1 MSLGFNEKFAV
12 DSSVREALQAVTFA
26 CPLCHAPLS
35 HPNGLEYYACQTC
48 KKEYASCAGIP
59 DFRVFPDPFFS
70 VEEDRRRSEL
80 IIGELDRCDFSQL
93 LEYYWSLSE
102 ITPPLLRRK
111 FVRSALLGEHR
122 AQRILS
128 SFEDGT
134 FKTPIKAR
142 RVLDVGSGNG
152 NFLVVAAQHFPQVI
166 GIDIGMRHLQ
176 ISRRRFIDRSV
187 PVPALACCCAEHL
200 PFPDSYFDLIVMSST
215 LEFVR
220 DQEKV
225 LRECVRTLAPEG
237 SLYIQT
243 VNRYS
248 IARDP
253 YSYLWGVGFL
263 PRGWQAGYVRWRR
276 QAVYSHIK
284 TISLRELKHLTANQ
298 FGDREI
304 SLPDVHTSVISQ
316 FDFTTRLQ
324 IRIYKKLKTS
334 PILRD
339 LLPVVG
345 PGWEVLLRKA

>member
-1 MSLGFNEKFAV
+1 
-12 DSSVREALQAVTFA
+12 VTFA
-26 CPLCHAPLS
+26 CPLCQAPLLQPS
-35 HPNGLEYYACQTC
+35 FGEYYYCQTC
-48 KKEYASCAGIP
+48 KKEYPSCAGVP

-70 VEEDRRRSEL
+70 VEEDQRRSEL
-80 IIGELDRCDFSQL
+80 ILGELDRRDFSQL

-111 FVRSALLGEHR
+111 FVRSALLGEDR

-134 FKTPIKAR
+134 FRTPVKAR
-142 RVLDVGSGNG
+142 RVLDVGSGSG
-152 NFLVVAAQHFPQVI
+152 NFLIVAAQHFSQVI

-176 ISRRRFIDRSV
+176 MGRRRFIDRGV
-187 PVPALACCCAEHL
+187 PVPALACCCAECL
-200 PFPDSYFDLIVMSST
+200 PFPDGYFDLIVMSST

-225 LRECVRTLAPEG
+225 LAECVRTLAPG
-237 SLYIQT
+237 GALYIQT

-253 YSYLWGVGFL
+253 YAYLWGVGFL
-263 PRGWQAGYVRWRR
+263 PRTWQAGYVRWRR
-276 QAVYSHIK
+276 QAIYSHIK
-284 TISLRELKHLTANQ
+284 TISLRELKRLTADQ
-298 FGDREI
+298 FRHREI
-304 SLPDVHTSVISQ
+304 ALPDVQASVLSQ
-316 FDFTTRLQ
+316 FEFTTRLQ
-324 IRIYKKLKTS
+324 IRVYKALRSS

-339 LLPVVG
+339 LLSAVG

>member
-1 MSLGFNEKFAV
+1 
-12 DSSVREALQAVTFA
+12 VTFA
-26 CPLCHAPLS
+26 CPLCQAPLLQPS
-35 HPNGLEYYACQTC
+35 FGEYYCCQTC
-48 KKEYASCAGIP
+48 KKEYPSCAGVP

-70 VEEDRRRSEL
+70 VEEDQRRSEL
-80 IIGELDRCDFSQL
+80 ILGELDRRDFSQL

-111 FVRSALLGEHR
+111 FVRSALLGEDR

-134 FKTPIKAR
+134 FRTPVKAR
-142 RVLDVGSGNG
+142 RVLDVGSGSG
-152 NFLVVAAQHFPQVI
+152 NFLIVAAQHFSQVI

-176 ISRRRFIDRSV
+176 MGRRRFIDRGV
-187 PVPALACCCAEHL
+187 PVPALACCCAECL
-200 PFPDSYFDLIVMSST
+200 PFPDGYFDLIVMSST

-225 LRECVRTLAPEG
+225 LSECVRTLAPG
-237 SLYIQT
+237 GALYIQT

-253 YSYLWGVGFL
+253 YAYLWGVGFL
-263 PRGWQAGYVRWRR
+263 PRTWQAGYVRRRR
-276 QAVYSHIK
+276 QAIYSHIK
-284 TISLRELKHLTANQ
+284 TISLRELKRLTADQ
-298 FGDREI
+298 FRHREI
-304 SLPDVHTSVISQ
+304 ALPDVQASVLSQ
-316 FDFTTRLQ
+316 FEFTTRLQ
-324 IRIYKKLKTS
+324 IRVYKALRSS

-339 LLPVVG
+339 LLSAVG